1 MIVDFRARPNTD
13 VYMATCTGPGSEGEW
28 RRFGCPPPPVVDLDS
43 YVDSLRQN
51 GVDRA
56 LFTGR
61 QKFADGELVR
71 GFSNDYVAGCV
82 EAHPDIL
89 VGFAGADPTA
99 GTHAVRE
106 VRRAVEE
113 LGLSGLSLDPAHSD
127 SLPDDRILYP
137 LYSVA
142 DELGIP
148 VVLTMGPL
156 VGRAS
161 DPRSVD
167 RVAED
172 FPDLTIICSHG
183 CWPKTDQFI
192 ALAYRHDNVYLE
204 ASIYEFLP
212 GAAAFL
218 EAAGTILQDRVV
230 YGSAFPFQALDSYR
244 RLTDAVDYP
253 PEVLEKILSGNA
265 LRILGLD
272 AKETAGAT
280 SS

>member
-1 MIVDFRARPNTD
+1 MIIDFRARPNTD

-28 RRFGCPPPPVVDLDS
+28 RRFGCPPPPTESLDAF
-43 YVDSLRQN
+43 VTSLRAN

-61 QKFADGELVR
+61 QKVEGGEIVR
-71 GFSNDYVAGCV
+71 GFSNDYVAECV
-82 EAHPDIL
+82 QAHPDIL
-89 VGFAGADPTA
+89 LGFAGADPTA
-99 GTHAVRE
+99 GTKAVRE
-106 VRRAVEE
+106 VRRAVTQ
-113 LGLSGLSLDPAHSD
+113 LGLVGLSLDPAHSG

-137 LYSVA
+137 MYSVA
-142 DELGIP
+142 EDLGIP

-172 FPDLTIICSHG
+172 FPDLTIVCSHG

-212 GAAAFL
+212 GAEAFL
-218 EAAGTILQDRVV
+218 KAAGSILQDRVV
-230 YGSAFPFQALDSYR
+230 YASAFPFQALDSHR
-244 RLTDAVDYP
+244 RLLDAVDFTQD
-253 PEVLEKILSGNA
+253 VLDKILFRNA
-265 LRILGLD
+265 ARILGIEAPL
-272 AKETAGAT
+272 TAQEA
-280 SS
+280 